1 MLLAGMPSPLP
12 SDLVEV
18 LRLHDSVFVRL
29 QAISFFVAT
38 LLLSTLA
45 VQKLW
50 NSLQGDFPRL
60 PRLSYFKALF
70 GVLLWG
76 LLFIVVL
83 TMVSGARE
91 LLTPRA
97 WEKQGFT
104 YRLSREQTEQTAAE
118 MQERRRRDL
127 NNLYGKLSETA
138 KKNAG
143 RFPDQLDNAAIS
155 GEIPTPAFAAG
166 LPYQYVAGLSTDDA
180 HRILVYEPPIY
191 SDGQLALLC
200 SGEVELLTADELTKR
215 LDAEDVP

>member
-18 LRLHDSVFVRL
+18 LRLHDSVVVRL

-38 LLLSTLA
+38 LLVATLA

-50 NSLQGDFPRL
+50 NYLQRDFPRL

-104 YRLSREQTEQTAAE
+104 YRLSRDEAEQTAAE
-118 MQERRRRDL
+118 MQERRRRVL
-127 NNLYGKLSETA
+127 NNLYGRLNEAA

-143 RFPDQLDNAAIS
+143 RFPAQLDEASLS
-155 GEIPTPAFAAG
+155 GEVPMPAFSAG
-166 LPYQYVAGLSTDDA
+166 LPYQYVAGLSTDNA
-180 HRILVYEPPIY
+180 RRILVYEPPIY
-191 SDGQLALLC
+191 SDGRLALLC
-200 SGEVELLTADELTKR
+200 NGEIELLTEDNLSQR
-215 LDAEDVP
+215 LDAENVP